1 MPLNNTVQSIIKD
14 ERGNHYQEVVFKTHK
29 KVFALQKSQ
38 SIKKRMAKLP
48 AIAYLF
54 FGHNSISNMPEQKQ
68 EQNPMQMSAREHF
81 SFR

>member
-1 MPLNNTVQSIIKD
+1 MHRISLVSKTVKHQKNTPLNNTVQSIIKD

-48 AIAYLF
+48 AVAYLF
-54 FGHNSISNMPEQKQ
+54 FR
-68 EQNPMQMSAREHF
+68 A
-81 SFR
+81 

>member
-48 AIAYLF
+48 AVAYLF
-54 FGHNSISNMPEQKQ
+54 FR
-68 EQNPMQMSAREHF
+68 A
-81 SFR
+81 